1 MSVGSILNRYAL
13 MYSQDGLFAG
23 PGYTIV
29 NVTMPLL
36 LVEAVATLLGGLIL
50 ALAIAQLRRNFA
62 IAGVAIVGLSWVLS
76 GVAPQAVQSLSV
88 VPNELVKEGPFIEHH
103 MEATR
108 AAFALDEVENLPL
121 SGEASLTSA
130 DIAANENT
138 IKNVRL
144 WDHEPLLVTFGQ
156 VQEIRTYYDF
166 LSVDN
171 DRYIINGELR
181 QTMLSPR
188 ELVPSSLP
196 SRTWVNETQTFT
208 HGYGLT
214 LGPVNQ
220 VTEQGLPELFIQD
233 LPPKVLFEDDLSIER
248 PEIYFGEAP
257 NTPVYLQTKNLEFDY
272 PAGEENK
279 YSVYAGKGGI
289 SVGSMVDRALV
300 AARLGDLQLFLTND
314 ITPESRVLLYRNI
327 KDRVRRLAP
336 FLEYDRDPYMIID
349 QGRQVWVLDAY
360 TVSDSFPYSTEVR
373 GIGNYMRN
381 SVKVTIDA
389 FDGDVTFYLMDEDD
403 PLVAAW
409 AGIFPDLFR
418 PKSEMSDSLQ
428 AHIRYPQDY
437 FRIQAYLFALYHME
451 EQQNFYNR
459 EDEWEVPVMGGR
471 RMRPYYMVMKLPGE
485 ETEEVHLDA
494 AVYAQE
500 QTQPVGLASRKK

>member
-1 MSVGSILNRYAL
+1 MGGVLRSLPPSAPFLIIAGFVSFVMGLAGSAAWDELLLYLNQTSFGFSEPILGLEASFYVFSLPLYTGLRGFLFAVSVVAMGVVLLAYFSRGAIELDFVQVEPGQYVVQGVRVDPAARLHVAALAAWLFFLMSVGSILNRYAL

-327 KDRVRRLAP
+327 
-336 FLEYDRDPYMIID
+336 
-349 QGRQVWVLDAY
+349 
-360 TVSDSFPYSTEVR
+360 
-373 GIGNYMRN
+373 
-381 SVKVTIDA
+381 
-389 FDGDVTFYLMDEDD
+389 
-403 PLVAAW
+403 
-409 AGIFPDLFR
+409 
-418 PKSEMSDSLQ
+418 
-428 AHIRYPQDY
+428 
-437 FRIQAYLFALYHME
+437 
-451 EQQNFYNR
+451 
-459 EDEWEVPVMGGR
+459 
-471 RMRPYYMVMKLPGE
+471 
-485 ETEEVHLDA
+485 
-494 AVYAQE
+494 
-500 QTQPVGLASRKK
+500 